1 MLLTLSKT
9 NKQKKV
15 FCAKSILFQNQ
26 IFSYKIGFLSDSF
39 SEFIME
45 GANPNRCKT
54 RAELMN
60 EYRKKADA
68 YINGLISEINANSA
82 ELFRLDPQTNGITS
96 DENSIYYKLD
106 HPEAANIQADDAQTP
121 SDGSQPNDK

>member
-1 MLLTLSKT
+1 
-9 NKQKKV
+9 
-15 FCAKSILFQNQ
+15 
-26 IFSYKIGFLSDSF
+26 
-39 SEFIME
+39 
-45 GANPNRCKT
+45 
-54 RAELMN
+54 MN

-121 SDGSQPNDK
+121 SDGSQPNDKWNGNMFEHDFYFCMDFLETDRFHLILCLSSIC